1 MKQKVNLFILF
12 STIASSFT
20 TIFIPF
26 ILLKKG
32 YFIKEILL
40 FFILVYF
47 YSILNLLVIK
57 QIKSIKIYY
66 IYPIS
71 FLLFIIFLY
80 KINNYFLFSL
90 TAYFYSLYMSLYF
103 SFRNILSIENIKYKD
118 KTKTKTSI
126 YVVFNLI
133 GLIIGILIGYF
144 NVFSNKTSL
153 VISSF
158 IFMLLSALVVIKKYN
173 FSYNKVHKF
182 KTNTILFLF
191 FDQLK
196 YTIITFSSL
205 YIYTSIN
212 SKIKYIVLVNILS
225 YVSSI
230 IFILIKKS
238 KTINYYRVVI
248 LLSILFIIKFNTDS
262 KNLLLVIVFFE
273 GICRYVLENITLK
286 KIYKDCFKKCLVE
299 YSVLV
304 ELVKNIFRFLI
315 MIIFYLLNFNL
326 YQILIISSVLL
337 AFTIFIKYDNI

>member
-26 ILLKKG
+26 ILFKKG

-66 IYPIS
+66 FYPIS

-80 KINNYFLFSL
+80 KINNCFLFSL
-90 TAYFYSLYMSLYF
+90 TAYLYSLYMSLYF

-118 KTKTKTSI
+118 KTKTSI

-133 GLIIGILIGYF
+133 GLIIGTLIGYF
-144 NVFSNKTSL
+144 NVFSNKTSI

-182 KTNTILFLF
+182 KANTILFLF

-248 LLSILFIIKFNTDS
+248 LLSILFIIKFNTES

-304 ELVKNIFRFLI
+304 ELIKNIFRFLI
-315 MIIFYLLNFNL
+315 MIIFYLLNFNM
-326 YQILIISSVLL
+326 YQILIISCVLL
-337 AFTIFIKYDNI
+337 SLTIFIKYDNV